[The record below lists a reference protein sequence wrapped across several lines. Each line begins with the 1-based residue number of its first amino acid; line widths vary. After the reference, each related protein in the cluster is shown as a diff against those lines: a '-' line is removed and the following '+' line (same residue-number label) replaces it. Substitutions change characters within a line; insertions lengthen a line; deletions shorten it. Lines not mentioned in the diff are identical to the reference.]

1 MPKNVYEIPMNVYN
15 ILAPIK
21 HGLLVYCFVS
31 KQKTTTFYAIVL
43 HIQYLFPAMSP
54 WTAENVVTKALN
66 VMQDQG
72 IVRRICGRRKSTCK
86 FMLTNLAG
94 VGE

>member
-21 HGLLVYCFVS
+21 HGILVYCFVS
-31 KQKTTTFYAIVL
+31 KQKTTTFIAVVL
-43 HIQYLFPAMSP
+43 HIQQWFPAMSP
-54 WTAENVVTKALN
+54 WTAEHVVTRALKI
-66 VMQDQG
+66 MQDHG

-94 VGE
+94 VEE